1 MNKQL
6 DDVYNKILEYE
17 KKQDVLPGVKWMKY
31 MQQITEWSSPLKVE
45 ISLTAN
51 CNQHCVHC
59 SQGGHLDSG
68 FFEERFID
76 EILKMQPGYVV
87 LTGGEPLLHPNI
99 KTIIRR
105 FKERGC
111 YIKIC
116 TNGSLIEKL
125 SDKNI
130 FLNMDKFDVIQISFD
145 ASDKDT
151 YNRIRRG
158 NFFEQVIRGVKFLK
172 EKYPNILV
180 ELHCVPTQQNI
191 IQIEEIYSIACGLDV
206 DYFSLAPLAPI
217 GNAKYIAGMDTDSLV
232 YLHLRLL
239 ERNQKE
245 KVRYIGCPYEMASL
259 YGKISSEHNYHE
271 KEYSCMAG
279 YSTIYID
286 WNGDVFPCV
295 YMKNKAF
302 YLGHLSQ
309 GCKEILSNIKKRIQR
324 FYVLENEPC
333 STCYLWGKCTGGCIG
348 IAYSITGV
356 YQPGYDPRCALKS

>member
-217 GNAKYIAGMDTDSLV
+217 GNAKYI
-232 YLHLRLL
+232 
-239 ERNQKE
+239 E
-245 KVRYIGCPYEMASL
+245 IGRA
-259 YGKISSEHNYHE
+259 H
-271 KEYSCMAG
+271 
-279 YSTIYID
+279 
-286 WNGDVFPCV
+286 V
-295 YMKNKAF
+295 
-302 YLGHLSQ
+302 
-309 GCKEILSNIKKRIQR
+309 
-324 FYVLENEPC
+324 
-333 STCYLWGKCTGGCIG
+333 
-348 IAYSITGV
+348 
-356 YQPGYDPRCALKS
+356 